1 MPPSALKN
9 ISIYLLIWNLVK
21 EYRILAKLPFSV
33 HFWKDLETNLCLL
46 FYERYIN
53 IEDLTL
59 RLFRFRLFCI
69 SLVLIQIKLLI
80 YVMKQN

>member
-33 HFWKDLETNLCLL
+33 RFWKDFETNLRLL

-59 RLFRFRLFCI
+59 RLFKFRLFCI